1 MRRMKKPQMSFNYR
15 RQRFAFLHKLA
26 YLQVAVEIVVIV
38 VVVAVVVVGVVGD
51 AAVVVPASLWAYNMH
66 NTAACGDISYD
77 CHIS

>member
-26 YLQVAVEIVVIV
+26 YLQVAVVVAVVV
-38 VVVAVVVVGVVGD
+38 VVVAVVIVGVVGD
-51 AAVVVPASLWAYNMH
+51 AAVAVPASLWAYNMH